1 MHVLVGHNY
10 YQLPG
15 GEDNVFAAETQ
26 MIESSGHQLT
36 RYTAHN
42 DSLAGMG
49 PVRVGGKTLWN
60 RTAFSELQGLLRASR
75 PDVCHFHNTFP
86 LMSPAVFHAA
96 KSSGVPVV
104 LTLHNYRLIC
114 PSAVLMRE
122 GRTCQQCV
130 GKAVPIGAVQH
141 RCYRESRVASAGVAA
156 MLSVH
161 HLLQTWRKKI
171 DLYIALTDFARDKFI
186 EGGLP
191 ADRIAVKPNFIYPDP
206 GMSESRENYALFVGR
221 LANEKGV
228 RTMLEAWRLSQSAD
242 HRPVLRIAGD
252 GPLAEEVRNAAATV
266 PGVEWLG
273 PLRRDEVTRQMKGA
287 ATLIFPSIWY
297 EGLPLTILEAFAT
310 GLPVIASD
318 LGSMPELID
327 AGRTGLLFK
336 PGSASDLADKVL
348 WAASHKQEMK
358 RMSAAARQEFE
369 RKYTREKNYQLLM
382 ECYQRVSRGAA
393 ALQADQKLSW
403 AVND

>member
-15 GEDNVFAAETQ
+15 GEDNVFAAETE

-36 RYTAHN
+36 RCTAHN
-42 DSLAGMG
+42 DSLAAMG
-49 PVRVGGKTLWN
+49 PLRVGGKTLWN
-60 RTAFSELQGLLRASR
+60 RAAFREFQELLRVNR

-96 KSSGVPVV
+96 KSRGIPVV

-122 GRTCQQCV
+122 GRTCQKCV

-141 RCYRESRVASAGVAA
+141 RCYRGSRVASAGVAA

-161 HLLQTWRKKI
+161 HLLHTWRKKV
-171 DLYIALTDFARDKFI
+171 DLYIALTEFARDKFI

-206 GMSESRENYALFVGR
+206 GMSENRGNYMLFVGR
-221 LANEKGV
+221 LSKEKGV
-228 RTMLEAWRLSQSAD
+228 RMMLEAWRLSD
-242 HRPVLRIAGD
+242 HTGQRPVLRIAGD
-252 GPLAEEVRNAAATV
+252 GPLAQEVRNAAATI

-273 PLRRDEVTRQMKGA
+273 PLRRDQVMEQMKGA

-327 AGRTGLLFK
+327 AGRTGLLFR
-336 PGSASDLADKVL
+336 PGSAADLAEKVL
-348 WAASHKQEMK
+348 WTASHELEMK
-358 RMSAAARQEFE
+358 AMSVAARQEFE
-369 RKYTREKNYQLLM
+369 RKYTRERNHRLLM
-382 ECYQRVSRGAA
+382 DHYRRVTRGAA
-393 ALQADQKLSW
+393 ALQADENLSW